1 MENFA
6 LFIKE
11 YWFLIIVAIAV
22 ISAIAIKVYTWFK
35 QPTSDQLKNVKEWLL
50 YAVAKAER
58 ELGSGTGQLKLRYVY
73 NMFVEKFPAIAI
85 FITFEDFSKM
95 VDEAL
100 DKFNELLKEN
110 TAINDYYE
118 IVREDEIGKGEG

>member
-11 YWFLIIVAIAV
+11 YWFLIIIAIAV
-22 ISAIAIKVYTWFK
+22 ISTIAIKVYTWLK

>member
-11 YWFLIIVAIAV
+11 YWFLIIIAIEV
-22 ISAIAIKVYTWFK
+22 ISAIAIKVYTWLK

-85 FITFEDFSKM
+85 FITFEDFSEM

>member
-11 YWFLIIVAIAV
+11 YWFLIIIAIAV
-22 ISAIAIKVYTWFK
+22 ISAIAIKVYTWLK

-85 FITFEDFSKM
+85 FITFEDFSEM

>member
-11 YWFLIIVAIAV
+11 YWFLIIIAIAV
-22 ISAIAIKVYTWFK
+22 ISAIAIKVYTWLK

-85 FITFEDFSKM
+85 FITFENFSKM

>member
-11 YWFLIIVAIAV
+11 YWFLIIVAIAI

-118 IVREDEIGKGEG
+118 IVREDEIGKREG

>member
-11 YWFLIIVAIAV
+11 YWFLIIIAIAV

-85 FITFEDFSKM
+85 FITFENFSKM

>member
-11 YWFLIIVAIAV
+11 YWFLIIIAIAV
-22 ISAIAIKVYTWFK
+22 ISAIAIKVYTWLK

>member
-11 YWFLIIVAIAV
+11 YWFLIIIAIAV

-85 FITFEDFSKM
+85 FITFEDSSKM

>member
-6 LFIKE
+6 LFVKE
-11 YWFLIIVAIAV
+11 YWFLIILAIAV
-22 ISAIAIKVYTWFK
+22 ISTIAIKVYTWFK

-95 VDEAL
+95 ADEAL

>member
-22 ISAIAIKVYTWFK
+22 ISTIAIKVYTWFK

>member
-110 TAINDYYE
+110 TTINDYYE

>member
-11 YWFLIIVAIAV
+11 YWFLIIIAIAV